1 MVIKKLGFKTKVKL
15 RWFYFLW
22 ENWLKLCGKILK
34 FWGDKYQII
43 MKEQEI
49 SMMKFTYSWE
59 GKDLKTNRERESQ
72 VYY

>member
-1 MVIKKLGFKTKVKL
+1 
-15 RWFYFLW
+15 
-22 ENWLKLCGKILK
+22 
-34 FWGDKYQII
+34 

-72 VYY
+72 VYYQDLKMIRILLGHKKKLDL